1 MKRKTKILLTVL
13 AVVTA
18 LAVALLWWQRN
29 NLKALYLYL
38 TLDEEA
44 VKQQM
49 EDTRLEHQQ
58 TLERDYA
65 VVIRPPDRQQ
75 SDDLLDGKVTPEEV
89 KAQLGISATPPTPQ
103 PTKKTAEELLNECVA
118 ELYACK
124 VDLMG
129 TLGTMKQALLDRW
142 IALPPQQR
150 TIAKRTEMGMAALEE
165 CYELEVVVDEEVDA
179 ILDKYRL
186 LLKDAGGDLT
196 ALDELWVYYC
206 EEKATEKAYYMNK
219 YL

>member
-1 MKRKTKILLTVL
+1 MKRKTKILFTVL
-13 AVVTA
+13 AVA
-18 LAVALLWWQRN
+18 AVLLTALLWWQRN

-38 TLDEEA
+38 TLDEET
-44 VKQQM
+44 VTQQM
-49 EDTRLEHQQ
+49 EDTRREHQQ
-58 TLERDYA
+58 ALERDYA
-65 VVIRPPDRQQ
+65 VIIRPPDRQQ

-89 KAQLGISATPPTPQ
+89 KAQLGIANAPVPQ
-103 PTKKTAEELLNECVA
+103 PAKKTAEELLNECVA

-129 TLGTMKQALLDRW
+129 TLGSMKQALLDQW
-142 IALPPQQR
+142 IALPAQQR
-150 TIAKRTEMGMAALEE
+150 TIPKRTEMGMAALEE
-165 CYELEVVVDEEVDA
+165 CYDLEVVVDDQVDA
-179 ILDKYRL
+179 ILDKYRP
-186 LLKDAGGDLT
+186 LLKEAGGDPA